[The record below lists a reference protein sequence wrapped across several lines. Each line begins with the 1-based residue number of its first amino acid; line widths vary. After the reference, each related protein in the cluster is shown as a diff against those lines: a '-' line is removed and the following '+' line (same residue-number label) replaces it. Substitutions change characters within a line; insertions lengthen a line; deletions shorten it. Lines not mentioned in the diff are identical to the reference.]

1 MRYLQ
6 LSIAAAALIATG
18 AMANPGNGND
28 KGNGKDERGG
38 AAAKMERSGGPDRA
52 KDRGGPAPDRK
63 ADRASEKPRGTPAM
77 RSEAKGNGNA
87 VGKGNG
93 NGNGRDAPKAQ
104 PRGPDRDLRVF
115 GNDDRRGNDRDRR
128 DIDIRFIDRGD
139 NFDAFRDFDRRTG
152 LYEGCPPGLAK
163 KYNGCMPPGLAK
175 KQPYYRP
182 AYFGFGG
189 FGDTRFYY
197 DDGFLLRL
205 GRDGRISASIPLL
218 GGALAIGNPWPTYY
232 QPVELRPYYRDF
244 YGLRPNGYR
253 YAGNAIYRVDPET
266 AAITSV
272 AALLTGDDFVIG
284 QPVPAGYPVYNVPYR
299 YRDRYVDGPD
309 GYYRYSDGYV
319 YRVDP
324 ETRLVAAAIELLV
337 D

>member
-1 MRYLQ
+1 MRTLT
-6 LSIAAAALIATG
+6 LSIAAVALAATG
-18 AMANPGNGND
+18 AHADPGNG
-28 KGNGKDERGG
+28 K
-38 AAAKMERSGGPDRA
+38 
-52 KDRGGPAPDRK
+52 
-63 ADRASEKPRGTPAM
+63 
-77 RSEAKGNGNA
+77 
-87 VGKGNG
+87 GKGNG
-93 NGNGRDAPKAQ
+93 NDRGGPPAKVEGNKGGGKPDARPMRMEDSRSKPQAGPKIKS
-104 PRGPDRDLRVF
+104 PDRDDRGSNGRVNF
-115 GNDDRRGNDRDRR
+115 SPIGKGNDSKSRNDTGRDNRGGDDRGRDDVRVTYV
-128 DIDIRFIDRGD
+128 DRGD
-139 NFDAFRDFDRRTG
+139 NFSIFRDFDRRSSF
-152 LYEGCPPGLAK
+152 YEGCPPGLAK

-175 KQPYYRP
+175 QRAYYRP
-182 AYFGFGG
+182 AYFGYGG

-197 DDGFLLRL
+197 DDGFLIRL
-205 GRDGRISASIPLL
+205 GGDGRISASIPLL
-218 GGALAIGNPWPTYY
+218 GGALAIGNPWPSYY
-232 QPVELRPYYRDF
+232 EPVELRPYFRDY
-244 YGLRPNGYR
+244 YGLQPSGYR
-253 YAGNAIYRVDPET
+253 YANNVIYRVDPET